1 MLLLREGQDAGLV
14 QATGIPI
21 SVWDIPLAR
30 PLARGAWKT
39 PTQSLGPTAELPL
52 LGGAHMSPHA
62 GHSHA
67 LPSGDYAAPP
77 APQACSE

>member
-1 MLLLREGQDAGLV
+1 MLLLREGQDARLV

-21 SVWDIPLAR
+21 SVWDIPLAQ

-39 PTQSLGPTAELPL
+39 PLQPLGPSAELPL
-52 LGGAHMSPHA
+52 LCGARMSPPA
-62 GHSHA
+62 GHRHA
-67 LPSGDYAAPP
+67 LPSGDHAAPP